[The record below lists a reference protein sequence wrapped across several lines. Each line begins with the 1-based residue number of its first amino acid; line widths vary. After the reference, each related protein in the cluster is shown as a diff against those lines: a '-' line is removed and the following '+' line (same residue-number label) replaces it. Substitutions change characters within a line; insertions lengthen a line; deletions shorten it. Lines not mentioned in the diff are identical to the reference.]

1 VNGEQLRD
9 RLLDL
14 GAVREGPGPIATP
27 IAIVAPMYLLT
38 ADPAGIIGGFFL
50 HGCYAGAICGRNP
63 SYLTGRFP
71 TEVRSTAAGFCYHQG
86 AGGFVVPILTC
97 LAPVSVLVSE

>member
-1 VNGEQLRD
+1 MASSFVIDYSIWALFAKDRD
-9 RLLDL
+9 RSP
-14 GAVREGPGPIATP
+14 RRSPSSHRCN
-27 IAIVAPMYLLT
+27 LLT